1 MTFSRIRCLSGHLV
15 GWILDPPYRKP
26 VEATSIMRLIKGL
39 FKFGLRLLV
48 DRGSRLSSNRSL
60 LSSSDLVKKCSYPEF
75 WLLTLNKM
83 VTRPWSHFKFN
94 LFGDSVTSTTINLVD
109 CILSQYFVTLL
120 IRIKFRAR
128 ILVVKIKILI
138 IEFFDESDDAG
149 ARIFFKYSSRPSD

>member
-94 LFGDSVTSTTINLVD
+94 LFCDSVTYNNKFAWL
-109 CILSQYFVTLL
+109 YFKSIFCYTFDRGNIVGRGWIYRTLGDNQFWECFNY
-120 IRIKFRAR
+120 KGRAEDKV
-128 ILVVKIKILI
+128 ISAIV
-138 IEFFDESDDAG
+138 
-149 ARIFFKYSSRPSD
+149 